1 MMEILLTILGAAC
14 GTAWRRRGFLIAFTG
29 ACTVAAVV
37 VAMLVPPMFRAS
49 LLLVPNQ
56 SAAGLASAL
65 GDLSGL
71 AGQFGLPTGGDDPSR
86 LFPELLQSRTLTHAV
101 LKSSV
106 TGSDSV
112 AAPYIDRLVP
122 AGGNEVERLEKA
134 TRKFQESRSRVVLN
148 PKNSSVKVVVYD
160 RDPAVAAAVA
170 NRMAAELDRLNQE
183 LGRANARDKRLFI
196 EERRQEVMTQL
207 EADEAVLTAFRE
219 RNRNY
224 AGSPQL
230 TLEYER
236 LARRVRLDEELALT
250 LVREMEVARID
261 EYKDVPVINVL
272 DRALPPA
279 QRHSPRRAMIVVAT
293 AAVSLA
299 VGLAILLAWEGRR
312 QFWGAFGGAGGART
326 GS

>member
-37 VAMLVPPMFRAS
+37 VAMLVPPMYRAS

-56 SAAGLASAL
+56 SGTGLASAL

-183 LGRANARDKRLFI
+183 LGRANARDKRRFI

-207 EADEAVLTAFRE
+207 EADEAALTAFRE

-279 QRHSPRRAMIVVAT
+279 QRHSPRRGMIVVAT

-312 QFWGAFGGAGGART
+312 QFWGAFRGTGCAR
-326 GS
+326 SES